1 MNIEEAR
8 EALDKIRQ
16 KHSLGDAGSESEV
29 MEAADA
35 YGAARELK
43 GHVDACK
50 ATNSEKAL
58 CGTAW
63 RGMVW
68 YCDVAREIE
77 ERR

>member
-1 MNIEEAR
+1 MSIEEAR
-8 EALDKIRQ
+8 EALDKLTWNATCDEDEQ
-16 KHSLGDAGSESEV
+16 AVLL
-29 MEAADA
+29 EAADA

-43 GHVDACK
+43 GHVDACG
-50 ATNSEKAL
+50 ATNSEKAP

-68 YCDVAREIE
+68 LCDVAKEIE

>member
-1 MNIEEAR
+1 MNTEEAW
-8 EALDKIRQ
+8 
-16 KHSLGDAGSESEV
+16 DAIKLTAGYEHGWEDAV
-29 MEAADA
+29 RA

-43 GHVDACK
+43 GHVAACA

-68 YCDVAREIE
+68 YCDKGKEIE
-77 ERR
+77 ALR